1 MQFFKRYQREISTFI
16 LIGLLQSFVFDVFA
30 AYANPI
36 QLRPTAYF
44 YEPMD
49 VEEERLLSKNTATN
63 DTVNL
68 DDVVSIVASSSV
80 QLADEVEEQ
89 IDDQTEEV
97 LVEEEIRKE
106 KRAEAQTPVFR
117 STVDRAGESVVL
129 YAADLPYGVIGKS
142 ADLPYD
148 DPEDNLFKV
157 NIPEAIDAQ
166 ATYVLSYELYGA
178 SSSTAVAKSI
188 NTTTST
194 GGYIQSKNQAWT
206 RVEEYIAPYNLK
218 QGVNTVLF
226 TAGEQPESP
235 YLVRNLQIEKRLAQ
249 ETEGILQVNATLC
262 DSITGQVYVSGVIA
276 AIQGVELYISGKRI
290 PIIHDTFEYLE
301 TTEDSLATPLLAEV
315 KKEGRIVATQEIHRL
330 TTCVLA
336 EVKPLTTAFERREFA
351 VQKQGESQVFQ
362 HDQVEIEL
370 PSASFKEDFTLS
382 IQELRP
388 RDYAPT
394 GMALVNVTPEKS
406 AYRLLPDGIQFDQAV
421 TLRLPYDATALP
433 RGYSAKDIQ
442 VFYFDTTIKQW
453 TKVQVIDVLEESQQV
468 VALTTHFTDYVA
480 GVILEPESPDGDAF
494 APTTLSGIQAV
505 NPTENIP
512 MVSIPQIN
520 DRGDAALTFPLILP
534 QGRQGMTPDLSVNYN
549 SGSDE
554 GDFGL
559 GWSLSVPTIS
569 VDTRWGVPLYDT
581 AKETESYLLN
591 GEELLLVKSDRTMY
605 VPHKD
610 PLINRVSNA
619 MFHKAQHN
627 PNQVIKRLGTVNNY
641 TWLIED
647 RSTGWTSYFDLYAKG
662 KWHLTKVM
670 DPFDNYMQYDYSQNS
685 SGDYQLQQIV
695 YNKNP
700 ILSTSGTNLHEFTVL
715 ITRKNTIDIPSGPRL
730 DVKTNNRYGV
740 EAKSV
745 DLIDRILISME
756 VKASQMQSDEGRKSL
771 GYAYNEY
778 QFFYKAGQFG
788 RSLLYRIINTNSN
801 NKNVLGPTTDNT
813 PPTVEEY
820 TFDYHDDIGTGS
832 LFESTGQT
840 INTYKDYATDYDRY
854 NVYLSALG
862 GTEGKLT
869 NFNGGGSAGIVTPIF
884 PNSWLPF
891 SRAATIGGT
900 FGGGSSNAE
909 IKVMMTDI
917 DGDGLPDKV
926 FKDGIKFYY
935 RKNLGNNFSADVYP
949 IKDLPNLGYSRSE
962 NSDKGLSVNIFV
974 GNISRTNSKSSSKT
988 TTYMTDVNADGLLD
1002 VVDNERVY
1010 FGSIDP
1016 QTQAPSYSLDSS
1028 ISPVIILK
1036 EEEVAPVL
1044 NPIPQVDMTNGPMD
1058 VVMVWRA
1065 PKPGQIRVTGTI
1077 EKQHI
1082 GLESG
1087 VKFSIERLH
1096 ETNMEA
1102 ASFVVGPNLMLSSI
1116 ETHSHTLTV
1125 EKGELLFFRV
1135 HTNQVPIAELG
1146 ISWNPKVEYTGVN
1159 PDPMSYSSRHT
1170 SSYADGFIVGSK
1182 LELMFKEAGKYRLE
1196 WPSFTVQENDRV
1208 TLRVS
1213 YFKKGTTVG
1222 GNVAILGNDVVI
1234 YEKTSNIEGVTTF
1247 SSPNQLLDMETITSV
1262 PSSFHYI
1269 KVEVLSDSEIDWK
1282 SIDTKFKPKLVSL
1295 DSANPDL
1302 YITPYY
1308 SNYSK
1313 VHTSNIPLEYTAEGP
1328 RVSVTIRNNF
1338 RLPECTEAAC
1348 QDRYVYLVARNPNG
1362 SIISLVSTRNPNDP
1376 KGYVKFRYK
1385 FDASGTIVQKQ
1396 RLMSNNRYENLGD
1409 TDSFSLTP
1417 RVGARYYFEYYTTEH
1432 KIGELVDA
1440 YQSGDNEPLI
1450 KVTASGAN
1458 PSSYMSG
1465 VDTNGKVKA
1474 NVYTSESTE
1483 AWGAMYRNWGQ
1494 FAYKG
1499 AEPQAT
1505 YQPIIGRHVL
1515 PSAVASNSTVNN
1527 MLTDT
1532 TLTLDQVELDM
1543 DNIQNAA
1550 GNMSEY
1556 FAMLLPNK
1564 ESNRWESHEHLY
1576 VSATAISPYTRF
1588 LTDDIPDLR
1597 PPAVAVGN
1605 YGAAGITKYSHFK
1618 NNTTNKS
1625 LGFLGFSIG
1634 RADTKGSSELLN
1646 EFLDINGD
1654 GFPDIIGERIQVTAK
1669 RGGLSS
1675 RIVQADFTVRTSI
1688 AGSGTL
1694 AGGGNA
1700 GITGS
1705 PKLGDRS
1712 TRSANFMAGL
1722 NTKIGNQ
1729 ASGSLN
1735 GSKFTTNNSSSRFY
1749 VDINGDGLIDI
1760 VQSDGKVLL
1769 NYGGVFQQSSIW
1781 QGLPLQKSKTE
1792 TIGGS
1797 GSGSLNLGFSS
1808 QSNLDIA
1815 AGLSISTS
1823 TSKDAVTYID
1833 LNGDGLPEKIVDG
1846 QYYINT
1852 GMGFESS
1859 GRSLPGSQT
1868 QKSIDAG
1875 LNGNLTI
1882 CVYFP
1887 IPIILTGP
1895 KFCVSVGAASG
1906 RNISTEESRYM
1917 DFDGDGFIDYVT
1929 STRNESITVYKS
1941 RIRRTNLLK
1950 TVTQSTGAKIDLDYD
1965 VVNPI
1970 DQSVIGST
1978 YKMPYK
1984 KWALTKVNVFD
1995 GFEGDGENTTR
2006 YAYEY
2011 FNGYKD
2017 RKERNFLGFGQTKAH
2032 LLNREGIP
2040 FRTTVTAYL
2049 LDAMTENELY
2059 QPGTSS
2065 SLKQYLYKKGLP
2077 KRTYTLDKRK
2087 RPLTETTY
2095 TYKFYDS
2102 RLLVDDIHTATTS
2115 SAEVSVFTEK
2125 LAVLPIVTSIQTK
2138 NWTYQ
2143 DETGSNALVNQTQQD
2158 FQLYDTMGN
2167 VKRYMDIDRG
2177 LTVDIAYNLGVKT
2190 LPISHRV
2197 SVTTNNQQL
2206 RLTTATVTPDAMK
2219 YAQVN
2224 HYVTDADF
2232 TITKYEYDILG
2243 NISKRTL
2250 PGGFSY
2256 TYDYGPFSPQMG
2268 NREYHG
2274 DYFKV
2279 VPARITDPFGNVTRQ
2294 LVNVFGQPVLVRDVY
2309 GEEIHCDYDPF
2320 NRLLQV
2326 KGPYEAEWTI
2336 RNTYGTNRTSMTQHN
2351 LGDGHI
2357 LHTSMLT
2364 DGLGRVIQ
2372 VKKQLANDEEY
2383 IGCEGGT
2390 PKLRFAVSGK
2400 TKYDEFGRAVEN
2412 YLSEEELYCEPLD
2425 LEELGLEGLAEAEVF
2440 QRLLTRYYPTTDIDE
2455 RKILTTYDDQDRV
2468 LDQLIYG
2475 IDAITKYSYGFE
2487 GNLMFQKV
2495 ILPEGN
2501 TTINYFDKLGQT
2513 VIQSQLGDR
2522 QTLSTEFVYDA
2533 LGQVRQV
2540 TNAMDHFTKYDYD
2553 WLGRVIEKWSSASGI
2568 TAFTYDDLGQIKTKV
2583 DATGQTINYTYDFN
2597 RLTKIVGNQI
2607 DADFVYE
2614 PQGRLKLMTDRSGT
2628 HQFKY
2633 GKLGEVVEET
2643 KFISD
2648 EHGRPHYFKTKY
2660 KYDSWGRILELVYPD
2675 KEKVNYHYNSV
2686 GQLTS
2691 MINDEGVE
2699 YLSQVKYNYF
2709 DQPYYIQYG
2718 NKVEM
2723 KQEFDLTER
2732 LRAAQFAAP
2741 QANNSNSFSV
2751 FLRNV
2756 YRYDRNNNVKGI
2768 YNNFSQHRRL
2778 NIGGTYRKK
2787 FEYDAFN
2794 RLKTAAGKWDGLL
2807 EEHNY
2812 MLDMHYTKDHA
2823 ISKKTQ
2829 LHAVIDKNTRQITYT
2844 ENSIKRNYIYEDS
2857 RSPQLTRIEGMSD
2870 NGNGFEQRFSYTATG
2885 NIDVIETSGN
2895 TSSAVAYQNRS
2906 FNWDANN
2913 NITDITDDGN
2923 LSSIYLYDG
2932 KGERVG
2938 KRITVSS
2945 NLNINGRMNLHG
2957 SYNAGEVLYPN
2968 GYLVY
2973 TKGTYTKHYYA
2984 NAKRI
2989 ASRIGKAEDV
2999 EDFSREDYNTV
3010 EVSPPTFMRGQMRSA
3025 TAQLT
3030 RGVRNYEIFNTTQIS
3045 EAICKNQVEFLLHS
3059 LYNTPEKLYCRQQI
3073 LAILEQHILYRERC
3087 NLWDSQGN
3095 CVSYETIVGRTDYC
3109 AALEQINAEG
3119 CVELTADGL
3128 VIDPETGYVYDPI
3141 TGIPLDP
3148 ITRDP
3153 IDLGTVVDFNRL
3165 ELDCYNQFLN
3175 FIEYY
3180 KDREDKPEIYDL
3192 LFKYYLCL
3200 ICKDADCKKCYDL
3213 PGIVFAGEDG
3223 GEDISWIRTEGGFYI
3238 QFCDLEI
3245 PSKPRE
3251 EPEEEE
3257 EEPEFPPIVLP
3268 PGINDQWRDEPP
3280 TQVPIVANPMEE
3292 HGPVWWYHSDHL
3304 GSTSYITDIFG
3315 KPVQYIEYLPFGEVM
3330 VEQSTNNIL
3339 ENVYKFNSKELD
3351 AQTGYYYYGA
3361 RYYDPG
3367 TSIFLSVDPLA
3378 EQFPAWNPYHYVHN
3392 NPINLID
3399 PTGMRAEE
3407 TGGEGGRITVW
3418 TVYPDNNKKGRY
3430 NAYEVTSTDWEG
3442 DPTDVFSVHNNDGSI
3457 DIYNSIKDLNKAG
3470 ITNVNYQRKNDKSF
3484 MGNFRMAYDGWV
3496 NPTGE
3501 TARAKETMLNYIGGI
3516 VSSVIPVEGLLLGNT
3531 AKGGAKLIN
3540 KFSSGIIDD
3549 AVSYAMKNKVPH
3561 IFGKAAHNLDP
3572 LVTKLGGY
3580 ENTFRAVL
3588 NAANGKFP
3596 TSGVFKDLSVN
3607 VGGYNVLLRGNV
3619 VNGVPKIGTMFIP

>member
-157 NIPEAIDAQ
+157 NIPETIDVK

-226 TAGEQPESP
+226 TAVEQPESP

-262 DSITGQVYVSGVIA
+262 DSITGQAYISGVVA

-315 KKEGRIVATQEIHRL
+315 RKEGEVVATQEIHRL

-549 SGSDE
+549 SGADE

-591 GEELLLVKSDRTMY
+591 GEELLLVQGDNNLY
-605 VPHKD
+605 APHKD
-610 PLINRVSNA
+610 PLMNRQTTA
-619 MFHKAQHN
+619 TFKKMQHN

-685 SGDYQLQQIV
+685 SGDYQLAEV
-695 YNKNP
+695 SYNNNP
-700 ILSTSGTNLHEFTVL
+700 RLHADNRHEFWVR
-715 ITRKNTIDIPSGPRL
+715 ITRKNRIDSPEGPRQDVKVSTRFGEESKSIDI
-730 DVKTNNRYGV
+730 
-740 EAKSV
+740 
-745 DLIDRILISME
+745 IDKIVIETAPKVNLE
-756 VKASQMQSDEGRKSL
+756 VKHYYLYL
-771 GYAYNEY
+771 GNAYNEY
-778 QFFYKAGQFG
+778 QFIYKAGQFG
-788 RSLLYRIINTNSN
+788 RTLLQKIINKNYNNNDAQSN
-801 NKNVLGPTTDNT
+801 ALNQLPD
-813 PPTVEEY
+813 PSIEEY
-820 TFDYHDDIGTGS
+820 TFDYHDDIGNGP
-832 LFESTGQT
+832 LFERRGQT

-854 NVYLSALG
+854 NVNLSALG

-1010 FGSIDP
+1010 FGYIDP

-1087 VKFSIERLH
+1087 VKFSIERLQ

-1102 ASFVVGPNLMLSSI
+1102 ASFVVGPNLMLSSR

-1196 WPSFTVQENDRV
+1196 WPSFSVQENDRV

-1432 KIGELVDA
+1432 KIGELIDA

-1450 KVTASGAN
+1450 KVTASRAN

-1532 TLTLDQVELDM
+1532 NLTLDQVELDM

-1576 VSATAISPYTRF
+1576 VSATTISPYTRF

-1769 NYGGVFQQSSIW
+1769 NYGGVFQESSIW

-1797 GSGSLNLGFSS
+1797 GSGSLSLGFSS

-1929 STRNESITVYKS
+1929 STRNESITVYTS
-1941 RIRRTNLLK
+1941 RIKRTNLLK

-2077 KRTYTLDKRK
+2077 KKTYTLDKRK

-2125 LAVLPIVTSIQTK
+2125 LAVLPVVTSIQTK

-2167 VKRYMDIDRG
+2167 VKRYMDIDRD
-2177 LTVDIAYNLGVKT
+2177 LTVDIAYNLGVRT
-2190 LPISHRV
+2190 LPISHKV
-2197 SVTTNNQQL
+2197 SLTSTNQQL
-2206 RLTTATVTPDAMK
+2206 RLTTANVTSNGAK
-2219 YAQVN
+2219 YASISKYRDDRQFSTVQ
-2224 HYVTDADF
+2224 YVYDA
-2232 TITKYEYDILG
+2232 LG
-2243 NISKRTL
+2243 NITEKIL
-2250 PGGFSY
+2250 PEGLIFK
-2256 TYDYGPFSPQMG
+2256 YDYGEVSH
-2268 NREYHG
+2268 NAHG
-2274 DYFKV
+2274 DYFKIL
-2279 VPARITDPFGNVTRQ
+2279 PGKIIDSFGNVTE
-2294 LVNVFGQPVLVRDVY
+2294 VYYNPFGLPIFIKDSY
-2309 GEEIHCDYDPF
+2309 GEIIKYKYDPF

-2475 IDAITKYSYGFE
+2475 IDAITRYSYGFE

-2501 TTINYFDKLGQT
+2501 TTMNYFDKLGQT
-2513 VIQSQLGDR
+2513 VIQSQLGDG

-2553 WLGRVIEKWSSASGI
+2553 WLGRVIEKESSASG
-2568 TAFTYDDLGQIKTKV
+2568 TTSFAYDDLGQIIHKK
-2583 DATGQTINYTYDFN
+2583 DANNLIINYKYDVN
-2597 RLTKIVGNQI
+2597 RLIDINGLNI
-2607 DADFVYE
+2607 DARFYYDRG
-2614 PQGRLKLMTDRSGT
+2614 GRLQLMKDRSGT
-2628 HQFKY
+2628 HKFAY

-2643 KFISD
+2643 KFIPS
-2648 EHGRPHYFKTKY
+2648 ENGRPHYFKTKY

-2691 MINDEGVE
+2691 IVNDEGVE

-2732 LRAAQFAAP
+2732 LRAAQLAVTN
-2741 QANNSNSFSV
+2741 QNNLEDASV
-2751 FLRNV
+2751 FSRNV
-2756 YRYDRNNNVKGI
+2756 YYYDKNNNITGT
-2768 YNNFSQHRRL
+2768 YNFFSQH
-2778 NIGGTYRKK
+2778 NVITVGGLSKK
-2787 FEYDAFN
+2787 KYKYDAFN
-2794 RLKTAAGKWDGLL
+2794 RLTFAEGTWDGLL
-2807 EEHNY
+2807 EEHSY
-2812 MLDMHYTKDHA
+2812 RLDMSYNEDHS
-2823 ISKKTQ
+2823 IRRKTQ
-2829 LHAVIDKNTRQITYT
+2829 EHKVIDKNTGQETQT
-2844 ENSIKRNYIYEDS
+2844 SNSLNRNYHYEDR
-2857 RSPQLTRIEGMSD
+2857 RSPQLRLINGERGSD
-2870 NGNGFEQRFSYTATG
+2870 FDFEQRFSYMPNGNVESITATDQIG
-2885 NIDVIETSGN
+2885 KVFGYHHRI
-2895 TSSAVAYQNRS
+2895 

-2913 NITDITDDGN
+2913 NITSIIDDQGS
-2923 LSSIYLYDG
+2923 LTSTYLYDG
-2932 KGERVG
+2932 KGDRVA
-2938 KRITVSS
+2938 KRLGGS
-2945 NLNINGRMNLHG
+2945 NDLSLNG
-2957 SYNAGEVLYPN
+2957 SDPHFGAYHTEEMLYPN

-2973 TKGTYTKHYYA
+2973 TQKYYTKHYYA

-2989 ASRIGKAEDV
+2989 ASRIGKADDV
-2999 EDFSREDYNTV
+2999 EDFNREDYNTV

-3059 LYNTPEKLYCRQQI
+3059 LYTTSEKLYCRQQI
-3073 LAILEQHILYRERC
+3073 LAILEQHIQYEERC
-3087 NLWDSQGN
+3087 VLWDSQGN
-3095 CVSYETIVGRTDYC
+3095 CVSYETIAGETDYC

-3200 ICKDADCKKCYDL
+3200 ICKDADCKSCYDL
-3213 PGIVFAGEDG
+3213 PGIVFVGEDG

-3251 EPEEEE
+3251 EPEEEV
-3257 EEPEFPPIVLP
+3257 EPEFPPIVLP
-3268 PGINDQWRDEPP
+3268 PGIDDQWRDEPP

-3339 ENVYKFNSKELD
+3339 ENVYKFNAKELD
-3351 AQTGYYYYGA
+3351 PQTGYYYYGA

-3367 TSIFLSVDPLA
+3367 TSIFLSVDPA
-3378 EQFPAWNPYHYVHN
+3378 DTEYPNINPYTYVGN
-3392 NPINLID
+3392 NPINAVDPDGKRIVFIAGGIRYTFNGKNLFNGRGVMVNPKSYEGKHLGRIVNAYINLAKTDKNYKMQIQTLINSENDHLID
-3399 PTGMRAEE
+3399 ADRKSNSGGVVRGGNEFDSSKTTKEKIMNGESVGTIASFNFDENLKDDFQKKHGVTKTDESTVAHELQHQYDYEKGKMKDSYGKESNNNNPAEMRAVRNEDV
-3407 TGGEGGRITVW
+3407 TR
-3418 TVYPDNNKKGRY
+3418 KKSNIGKR
-3430 NAYEVTSTDWEG
+3430 VD
-3442 DPTDVFSVHNNDGSI
+3442 
-3457 DIYNSIKDLNKAG
+3457 
-3470 ITNVNYQRKNDKSF
+3470 
-3484 MGNFRMAYDGWV
+3484 YDG
-3496 NPTGE
+3496 
-3501 TARAKETMLNYIGGI
+3501 K
-3516 VSSVIPVEGLLLGNT
+3516 
-3531 AKGGAKLIN
+3531 
-3540 KFSSGIIDD
+3540 
-3549 AVSYAMKNKVPH
+3549 
-3561 IFGKAAHNLDP
+3561 
-3572 LVTKLGGY
+3572 
-3580 ENTFRAVL
+3580 
-3588 NAANGKFP
+3588 
-3596 TSGVFKDLSVN
+3596 
-3607 VGGYNVLLRGNV
+3607 
-3619 VNGVPKIGTMFIP
+3619 